1 MHLGIPGEKLP
12 SMRHVTL
19 ACPLNSNPA
28 SHEYVAVSF
37 VFKVGWLGT
46 NEPFVICGIVQT
58 KGKLKTTKL
67 KLNEQ
72 KVKVMSQFEKSQCIF
87 FLVKCFFY

>member
-1 MHLGIPGEKLP
+1 MSKLASPRMHLGIPGEKLP
-12 SMRHVTL
+12 SMRHVAF

-58 KGKLKTTKL
+58 KSKLKTNETKI
-67 KLNEQ
+67 KRTKSESNES
-72 KVKVMSQFEKSQCIF
+72 V
-87 FLVKCFFY
+87 